1 MSYALRNSLVYARA
15 ETRLPATASL
25 TGFCSLV
32 DCGVTMA
39 APVMVIGLSAL
50 IILALGV
57 AAQSASSVTVTLN
70 STAPSREVQIPGTSS
85 DTFAITLNIC
95 SGTSLPV
102 IRVSTASPPDYTI
115 DRSTADRSSGG
126 SLASPNR
133 VSRDQPTWDLSWD
146 LGYANWTGEAD
157 SLGILISLDDSG
169 GSAVVR
175 IDVGSTCEYS
185 TVYLG

>member
-1 MSYALRNSLVYARA
+1 MVLSL
-15 ETRLPATASL
+15 
-25 TGFCSLV
+25 
-32 DCGVTMA
+32 
-39 APVMVIGLSAL
+39 
-50 IILALGV
+50 LALLALAIGV

-157 SLGILISLDDSG
+157 SLGILVSLDDVG

-175 IDVGSTCEYS
+175 IDVGSSCEYS
-185 TVYLG
+185 LGYLG